1 MRQRTGGLG
10 LGDLLQPSSE
20 MYDEKYW
27 DRERGQRS
35 LRPEQERFLDTARLD
50 KVQAKFDPTN
60 YDHGQ
65 FRYKRKELYCE
76 SCDVW
81 VRSRDQMQAH
91 REGANHKKK
100 SSRVAVFECQL
111 CLIKVPCQD
120 TLNSH
125 MRGKDHIKRV
135 NQLTEAR
142 RKARAEA
149 GQQQQQEEEEEL
161 GYKTGPLEMMKLRDD
176 EREEL
181 GRLRRENEI
190 LRTKVGRYVR
200 EREQT
205 RRELEEL
212 RREVRRCRDNT
223 QVSLKRETEE
233 TNRPSTSQV
242 KREPGLKAEYFEHGD
257 EDIDIDLT

>member
-1 MRQRTGGLG
+1 
-10 LGDLLQPSSE
+10 
-20 MYDEKYW
+20 
-27 DRERGQRS
+27 
-35 LRPEQERFLDTARLD
+35 
-50 KVQAKFDPTN
+50 
-60 YDHGQ
+60 
-65 FRYKRKELYCE
+65 
-76 SCDVW
+76 
-81 VRSRDQMQAH
+81 
-91 REGANHKKK
+91 
-100 SSRVAVFECQL
+100 
-111 CLIKVPCQD
+111 
-120 TLNSH
+120 
-125 MRGKDHIKRV
+125 
-135 NQLTEAR
+135 
-142 RKARAEA
+142 
-149 GQQQQQEEEEEL
+149 
-161 GYKTGPLEMMKLRDD
+161 MMKLRDD

-257 EDIDIDLT
+257 EDIDIDLTYLT